1 MDSVDSKFY
10 ADNAEQTFELQPLP
24 FGTVQEQAKWIM
36 QQTHIGWLELNLT
49 HPIEVQDIEYYGHRG
64 HETHT
69 GWSSCCL
76 HGLGVDKI
84 ATAPTYDHDE
94 FTAPYEFTEIAE
106 KFPST
111 VEFWKKFPAER
122 FTRIRFMKIEAGGS
136 ISVHNDGYDDI
147 PDDFDMLDGI
157 IPINVA
163 IVHPEQC
170 DMVIEDSG
178 IVPFAPSK
186 VFLINVAK
194 NHMVVNRSTH
204 NRIHLIANII
214 LGNKKDEFCKLL
226 VESYEQHYRV

>member
-24 FGTVQEQAKWIM
+24 SGTVQEQAKWIM

-64 HETHT
+64 HETHN

-84 ATAPTYDHDE
+84 ATAPTYGHDE

-106 KFPST
+106 QFPNT
-111 VEFWKKFPAER
+111 VEFWNNFPAER

-147 PDDFDMLDGI
+147 PDDFDM
-157 IPINVA
+157 
-163 IVHPEQC
+163 
-170 DMVIEDSG
+170 
-178 IVPFAPSK
+178 
-186 VFLINVAK
+186 
-194 NHMVVNRSTH
+194 
-204 NRIHLIANII
+204 
-214 LGNKKDEFCKLL
+214 
-226 VESYEQHYRV
+226 